1 MATDTPSGDNG
12 NIEATQPTVGFI
24 GLGRMGL
31 PMARNLLRAGFPLV
45 VHNRSRGNVE
55 AMAAG
60 GAVAAS
66 SPSEV
71 ARLCDIVLTCLPDV
85 PAVEQVFHG
94 ENGLLATTRPG
105 QLLVDHSTVG
115 PLTSQQIAKEA
126 SLREATFLD
135 APISG
140 GVERAANATLTIM
153 VGGHRQAFTTA
164 LPVLEAMAAKVSYV
178 GASGAGSVVK
188 LVNQLMVGIHS
199 LAAAE
204 ALVLGAKGGADPEML
219 VEIIQTSWGQS
230 FMMERNG
237 PTIIDRNF
245 SGERAQVRTIL
256 KDLNLIQDFA
266 RTVGAPIPA
275 GDQAA
280 QVFKQATDK
289 GLAGHD
295 LAAIVMLLEE
305 AAGCRVERSGTGQTD
320 G

>member
-1 MATDTPSGDNG
+1 MASDTPDSNG
-12 NIEATQPTVGFI
+12 SQPTVGFI

-45 VHNRSRGNVE
+45 VHNRSRGNVDIIASE
-55 AMAAG
+55 
-60 GAVAAS
+60 GAVPAT
-66 SPSEV
+66 SPAEV
-71 ARLCDIVLTCLPDV
+71 AHTSDIVLTCLPDV
-85 PAVEQVFHG
+85 PSVEEVFLGAGGLFPAV
-94 ENGLLATTRPG
+94 RPG
-105 QLLVDHSTVG
+105 QLLIDHSTVG
-115 PLTSQQIAKEA
+115 PATSHQIAQEVSQRGA
-126 SLREATFLD
+126 SFLD

-153 VGGHRQAFTTA
+153 VGGDRAGFDTA
-164 LPVLEAMAAKVSYV
+164 LPVMQAMASKVSYV

-204 ALVLGAKGGADPEML
+204 ALVLGVKGGADPEML

-237 PTIIDRNF
+237 PTIIHRNF
-245 SGERAQVRTIL
+245 SGDRAQVRTIL
-256 KDLNLIQDFA
+256 KDLNLIQNFA
-266 RTVGAPIPA
+266 RTVDAPIPA
-275 GDQAA
+275 GDRAT
-280 QVFKQATDK
+280 QVFQEANDK

-305 AAGCRVERSGTGQTD
+305 AAACTVQRTEQGAID
-320 G
+320 D

>member
-1 MATDTPSGDNG
+1 MPSASLGANDG
-12 NIEATQPTVGFI
+12 NNRLTIGFI

-45 VHNRSRGNVE
+45 VHNRSRGNVDIIASE
-55 AMAAG
+55 GATAAT
-60 GAVAAS
+60 

-71 ARLCDIVLTCLPDV
+71 TRASDIVLTCLPDV
-85 PAVEQVFHG
+85 PAVEQVFFG
-94 ENGLLATTRPG
+94 EDGVLSSAHPK

-115 PLTSQQIAKEA
+115 PSTSQQIAQEA
-126 SLREATFLD
+126 SQRGASFLD

-140 GVERAANATLTIM
+140 GVERAADATLTIM
-153 VGGHRQAFTTA
+153 VGGDRQTFDSC
-164 LPVLEAMAAKVSYV
+164 LPVFQAMATKVSYV

-237 PTIIDRNF
+237 PTIIHRNF

-266 RTVGAPIPA
+266 RQVDAPIPA
-275 GDQAA
+275 GDQAT
-280 QVFKQATDK
+280 QVFQEANDN
-289 GLAGHD
+289 GLGGHD
-295 LAAIVMLLEE
+295 LAAIVLLLEE
-305 AAGCRVERSGTGQTD
+305 AAACIVQRKSD
-320 G
+320 P

>member
-1 MATDTPSGDNG
+1 
-12 NIEATQPTVGFI
+12 
-24 GLGRMGL
+24 
-31 PMARNLLRAGFPLV
+31 
-45 VHNRSRGNVE
+45 
-55 AMAAG
+55 
-60 GAVAAS
+60 
-66 SPSEV
+66 
-71 ARLCDIVLTCLPDV
+71 
-85 PAVEQVFHG
+85 
-94 ENGLLATTRPG
+94 
-105 QLLVDHSTVG
+105 
-115 PLTSQQIAKEA
+115 
-126 SLREATFLD
+126 
-135 APISG
+135 
-140 GVERAANATLTIM
+140 
-153 VGGHRQAFTTA
+153 
-164 LPVLEAMAAKVSYV
+164 MAAKVSYV

-266 RTVGAPIPA
+266 RTVGAPIAA

-289 GLAGHD
+289 GAGRPRSSRHRD
-295 LAAIVMLLEE
+295 
-305 AAGCRVERSGTGQTD
+305 AAGRGGRLPSGANTRHWGQRLRVANPVRGGCGT
-320 G
+320 

>member
-1 MATDTPSGDNG
+1 MASDT
-12 NIEATQPTVGFI
+12 AKQLRVGFI

-31 PMARNLLRAGFPLV
+31 PMAHNLLRAGFPLV
-45 VHNRSRGNVE
+45 VHNRSRGSVE
-55 AMAAG
+55 AMASE

-66 SPSEV
+66 GPTEV
-71 ARLCDIVLTCLPDV
+71 VGSSDIVLTCLPDV
-85 PAVEQVFHG
+85 PAVEQVFLG
-94 ENGLLATTRPG
+94 NEGLVAAVRPG

-115 PLTSQQIAKEA
+115 PSTSQQIAAAISERGA
-126 SLREATFLD
+126 SFLD

-140 GVERAANATLTIM
+140 GTERAADATLTIM
-153 VGGHRQAFTTA
+153 VGGDRQAYSAA

-237 PTIIDRNF
+237 PTIIHRNF

-275 GDQAA
+275 GDQVT
-280 QVFKQATDK
+280 QVFQEATDK

-295 LAAIVMLLEE
+295 LAAIVMLLEK
-305 AAGCRVERSGTGQTD
+305 ASGCVVEQTRDTGANA
-320 G
+320 

>member
-1 MATDTPSGDNG
+1 MASDTPDNNG
-12 NIEATQPTVGFI
+12 SQPRVGFI

-31 PMARNLLRAGFPLV
+31 PMARNLLQAGFPLV
-45 VHNRSRGNVE
+45 VHNRSRGNVDIIASE
-55 AMAAG
+55 
-60 GAVAAS
+60 GAVPAAS
-66 SPSEV
+66 PAEV
-71 ARLCDIVLTCLPDV
+71 AHASDIVLACLPDV
-85 PAVEQVFHG
+85 PAVEQVFLG
-94 ENGLLATTRPG
+94 TGGLLPVVRPG
-105 QLLVDHSTVG
+105 QLIVDHSTVG
-115 PLTSQQIAKEA
+115 PATSQQLAQDA
-126 SLREATFLD
+126 SQRGAYFLD

-153 VGGHRQAFTTA
+153 VGGDHAAFDAA
-164 LPVLEAMAAKVSYV
+164 LPVMQAMAAKVSYV

-237 PTIIDRNF
+237 PTIIHRNF

-256 KDLNLIQDFA
+256 KDLHLIQNFA
-266 RTVGAPIPA
+266 RTVDTPIPA
-275 GDQAA
+275 GDQAT
-280 QVFKQATDK
+280 QVFQEANDK

-295 LAAIVMLLEE
+295 LASIVMLLEE
-305 AAGCRVERSGTGQTD
+305 AAACTVQPTD
-320 G
+320 QDGIGN